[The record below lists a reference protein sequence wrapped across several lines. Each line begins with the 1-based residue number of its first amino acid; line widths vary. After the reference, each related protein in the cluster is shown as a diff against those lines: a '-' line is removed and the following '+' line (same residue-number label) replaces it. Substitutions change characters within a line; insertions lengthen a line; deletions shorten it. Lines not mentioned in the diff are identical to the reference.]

1 MKLPLFDE
9 WRKKFSD
16 QKEDSLQY
24 LEIQKKKYQDFF
36 DAQIARVSKNMNLI
50 SEATRKKAQLLVFKE
65 SILKNFS
72 PLKIKIIL
80 SAPIIYSMIIP
91 AVMLDVFLECYHQI
105 CFRLY
110 GVDRVRRRDHIII
123 DRHHLS
129 YLNGIE
135 KINCMY
141 CGYFNGLM
149 SYAREIAGRTE
160 KFFCPIKHA
169 KYRKGHHEHYS
180 EFVEYLDGEGYRE
193 KKKETLLGRGE

>member
-1 MKLPLFDE
+1 MKLTLFEE
-9 WRKKFSD
+9 WKEKFSV
-16 QKEDSLQY
+16 QKDNSLQY
-24 LEIQKKKYQDFF
+24 LEKQKKKYQDFF
-36 DAQIARVSKNMNLI
+36 DTQIARASQNLNLVA
-50 SEATRKKAQLLVFKE
+50 EAAKKRTQLLVFKE
-65 SILKNFS
+65 PLLKTLF
-72 PLKIKIIL
+72 PLKLRLLL

-91 AVMLDVFLECYHQI
+91 AIVLDIFLEIYHQT

-110 GVDRVRRRDHIII
+110 EIERVKRSEYIIV

-129 YLNGIE
+129 YLNGLE

-169 KYRKGHHEHYS
+169 KRRKGHHEHYS
-180 EFVEYLDGEGYRE
+180 QFVEYLDGEGYRNS
-193 KKKETLLGRGE
+193 KKDS